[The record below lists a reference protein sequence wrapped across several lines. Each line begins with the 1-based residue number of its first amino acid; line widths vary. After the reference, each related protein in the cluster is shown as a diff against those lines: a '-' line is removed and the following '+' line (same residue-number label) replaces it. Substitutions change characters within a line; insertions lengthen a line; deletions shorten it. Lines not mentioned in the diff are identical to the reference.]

1 MGHVGMEEGMR
12 ILLVDDDERF
22 LGALEALLETIP
34 GTVVAGRVLDGADA
48 AAAAMR
54 LRPDVILIDHA
65 MPRVD
70 GLVATRQIHEAVPD
84 AKIVMLSG
92 SDIVDRSDDAK
103 NAGAVDYVLK
113 TQTVT
118 ELPELLAKLRKPRAE
133 GRDAPPPERHS

>member
-1 MGHVGMEEGMR
+1 VGKKKTMR

-34 GTVVAGRVLDGADA
+34 GAEVAGRVLDGAEA
-48 AAAAMR
+48 AAAAAR

-70 GLVATRQIHEAVPD
+70 GLAATRQIRAAVPD
-84 AKIVMLSG
+84 AQIVMLSG
-92 SDIVDRSDDAK
+92 SDIVDRSPDARA
-103 NAGAVDYVLK
+103 AGAIAYVLK

-118 ELPELLAKLRKPRAE
+118 ELPQLLAQLQVEADDRPARPAAE
-133 GRDAPPPERHS
+133 PS

>member
-1 MGHVGMEEGMR
+1 MGPVGKKKRMR

-34 GTVVAGRVLDGADA
+34 GAEVAGRVLDGAEA
-48 AAAAMR
+48 AAAAER

-70 GLVATRQIHEAVPD
+70 GLAATRQIHAVVPD
-84 AKIVMLSG
+84 AQIVMLSG
-92 SDIVDRSDDAK
+92 SDIVDRSPDARA
-103 NAGAVDYVLK
+103 AGAIAYVLK

-118 ELPELLAKLRKPRAE
+118 EIPELLARLQAAAAERDTRRAAE
-133 GRDAPPPERHS
+133 PS

>member
-1 MGHVGMEEGMR
+1 MGRVEKEVGMR

-34 GTVVAGRVLDGADA
+34 GTEVAGRVLDGAEA
-48 AAAAMR
+48 AAAAKR
-54 LRPDVILIDHA
+54 LQPDVILIDHA

-70 GLVATRQIHEAVPD
+70 GLVATREIHAAVPH

-92 SDIVDRSDDAK
+92 SDIVDRSPDARA
-103 NAGAVDYVLK
+103 AGAVAYVLK

-118 ELPELLAKLRKPRAE
+118 ELPELLARLRSPKPEAE
-133 GRDAPPPERHS
+133 R